1 MLIVYLFFLAVRQ
14 RKASIKTKVTVQY
27 LKSKDTKA
35 KKQATAS
42 HKKEDMEKWKHHR
55 RRRTPVQAS
64 SHADLPYTGNYS
76 FI

>member
-14 RKASIKTKVTVQY
+14 RKASIKTKVSLQY

-35 KKQATAS
+35 KKQAAAK
-42 HKKEDMEKWKHHR
+42 HKKEEMEKWKHDR
-55 RRRTPVQAS
+55 RRRTLVQAS
-64 SHADLPYTGNYS
+64 SRADLPYTGNYS